1 MAVTRYK
8 PLITGLAGEEPNIV
22 LIKTNDTVGTVT
34 TSGYLNNYP
43 ALTSQFN
50 KFDMAL
56 VYTTTG
62 PEWFQVSITGT
73 GPNYTYS
80 LINTQSGGNVI
91 AGSNGN
97 AGYLATYPATAST
110 GYLEIQGVSNSA
122 NYVTTISNDA
132 FGQASTMNI
141 PDPGNAIGQFMV
153 GATATPFVSGNFP
166 KASGTVGVFVD
177 SGISSSPT
185 AAGTSYV
192 LTSTTVMNTAAVN
205 GAYATPVQLIA
216 APGAGNA
223 IMVLNAQ
230 IGTVVGTSAFA
241 AGGVAHVQYGN
252 TVHGG
257 GSNALSATTPST
269 EITAATS
276 QIYSQLGLGSIATT
290 VSTGISGLGIFF
302 SNATQAFTTGVG
314 STVTITLTYVI
325 VPVIV

>member
-43 ALTSQFN
+43 ALTSQLN

-141 PDPGNAIGQFMV
+141 PDPGNAVGQFMV
-153 GATATPFVSGNFP
+153 GATATPFVSGNLP
-166 KASGTVGVFVD
+166 KASGTAGVFVD
-177 SGISSSPT
+177 SGISVT
-185 AAGTSYV
+185 AGLSV
-192 LTSTTVMNTAAVN
+192 LTATVTLTASQVN
-205 GAYATPVQLIA
+205 GAYAAPVVLIA
-216 APGAGNA
+216 APGAGLTIIPIQMAVYTN
-223 IMVLNAQ
+223 VS
-230 IGTVVGTSAFA
+230 TPF
-241 AGGVAHVQYGN
+241 AGGANAAVQWGN
-252 TVHGG
+252 TVHGAG
-257 GSNALSATTPST
+257 TNAFSAVIPTA
-269 EITAATS
+269 EITAAASQVYILGTHSAAALTS
-276 QIYSQLGLGSIATT
+276 ITNLGLY
-290 VSTGISGLGIFF
+290 F
-302 SNATQAFTTGVG
+302 SNITQAFTTGTG
-314 STVTITLTYVI
+314 STVTFVIQYYVMTAT
-325 VPVIV
+325 V